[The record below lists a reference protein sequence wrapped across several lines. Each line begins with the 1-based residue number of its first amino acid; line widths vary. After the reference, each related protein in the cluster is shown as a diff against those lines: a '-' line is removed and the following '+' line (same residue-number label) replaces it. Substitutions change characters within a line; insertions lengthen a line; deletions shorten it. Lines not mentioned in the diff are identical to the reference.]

1 MIVAVSQ
8 VEPSLPQCMREQLS
22 REAFGTTNHRSH
34 SRHAIQMSQAFMKS
48 REWLEL
54 SFEDLKQ
61 KFEYARP
68 LLVRVRHT

>member
-1 MIVAVSQ
+1 
-8 VEPSLPQCMREQLS
+8 
-22 REAFGTTNHRSH
+22 
-34 SRHAIQMSQAFMKS
+34 MSQAFMKS